1 MKLLRFGD
9 RGCERPGLLDADG
22 RIRDLS
28 SHIDDLAGPALGAE
42 TLAWLA
48 TLDTQLLPLVE
59 GSPRLGPCVSG
70 VGKFI
75 AISLNFHDHAAEVEQ
90 EVPKE
95 PVILLKATSSISGP
109 NDDVVIPRGSNKL
122 DWEVELGVV
131 IGKGGVYIEEAD
143 ALDHVAGYCIVND
156 VSARD
161 FQMERGGT
169 WDKGKGCDTFGPLG
183 PWLVT
188 KDDAGDVGNL
198 KMWLEVDGKR
208 YQDGSTRTMIF
219 GIARIVSYVSGFMS
233 LQPGDVITTGT
244 PPGNGLAQVPPV
256 FLRPGNVMR
265 LSVEGFGEQQQ
276 KVVGYS
282 SCRGSGLPPEK

>member
-1 MKLLRFGD
+1 MKLLRFGEKG
-9 RGCERPGLLDADG
+9 REKPGLLDDRG

-28 SHIDDLAGPALGAE
+28 AHIDDVVGGALDA
-42 TLAWLA
+42 A
-48 TLDTQLLPLVE
+48 TMGRLRALDASTLPLVE
-59 GSPRLGPCVSG
+59 GAPRLGPCVAS

-75 AISLNFHDHAAEVEQ
+75 AISLNYLDHAAEVDQ
-90 EVPKE
+90 PVPEE

-109 NDDVVIPRGSNKL
+109 NDDVVIPRGCHKL
-122 DWEVELGVV
+122 DWEVELGIV
-131 IGKGGVYIEEAD
+131 IGKGGVYIEERE

-161 FQMERGGT
+161 FQLERGGT

-188 KDDAGDVGNL
+188 PDEVGDVGNL
-198 KMWLEVDGKR
+198 RLWLEVDGKR

-219 GIARIVSYVSGFMS
+219 GVARIVSYVSGFMS

-244 PPGNGLAQVPPV
+244 PPGNGLAQDPPV
-256 FLRPGNVMR
+256 FLKPGNVMR
-265 LSVEGFGEQQQ
+265 LGIDRLGEQRQT
-276 KVVGYS
+276 VVS
-282 SCRGSGLPPEK
+282 P

>member
-9 RGCERPGLLDADG
+9 KGRERPGLLDGEG

-28 SHIDDLAGPALGAE
+28 AHVADLAGDALSAASLERLGRLDPAG
-42 TLAWLA
+42 
-48 TLDTQLLPLVE
+48 LPLVE
-59 GSPRLGPCVSG
+59 GAPRLGPCVG
-70 VGKFI
+70 AVGKFI
-75 AISLNFHDHAAEVEQ
+75 AISLNYLDHAAEVDQ
-90 EVPKE
+90 PVPKE

-109 NDDVVIPRGSNKL
+109 NDDVVIPRGSTKL

-131 IGKGGVYIEEAD
+131 IGKGGVYIDEAD

-188 KDDAGDVGNL
+188 RDELEDASNL
-198 KMWLEVDGKR
+198 KLWLEVDGKR

-219 GIARIVSYVSGFMS
+219 GVAKIVSYVSEFMS

-244 PPGNGLAQVPPV
+244 PPGNGLAQTPPV
-256 FLRPGNVMR
+256 FLQPGNVMR
-265 LSVEGFGEQQQ
+265 LSVEGLGEQRQ
-276 KVVGYS
+276 KVAPS
-282 SCRGSGLPPEK
+282 P

>member
-1 MKLLRFGD
+1 MKLLRFGEKG
-9 RGCERPGLLDADG
+9 RERPGLLDDRG

-28 SHIDDLAGPALGAE
+28 AHIDDVAGGALDA
-42 TLAWLA
+42 A
-48 TLDTQLLPLVE
+48 TMRRLRALDASTLPLVE
-59 GSPRLGPCVSG
+59 GAPRLGPCVAS

-75 AISLNFHDHAAEVEQ
+75 AISLNYLDHAAEVDQPIPE
-90 EVPKE
+90 E

-109 NDDVVIPRGSNKL
+109 NDDVVIPRGCHKL
-122 DWEVELGVV
+122 DWEVELGIV
-131 IGKGGVYIEEAD
+131 IGKGGVYIEERE

-161 FQMERGGT
+161 FQLERGGT

-188 KDDAGDVGNL
+188 PDEVGDVGNL
-198 KMWLEVDGKR
+198 RLWLEVDGKR

-219 GIARIVSYVSGFMS
+219 GVARIVSYVSGFMS

-244 PPGNGLAQVPPV
+244 PPGNGLAQDPPV
-256 FLRPGNVMR
+256 FLKPGNVMR
-265 LSVEGFGEQQQ
+265 LGIDRLGEQRQT
-276 KVVGYS
+276 VVS
-282 SCRGSGLPPEK
+282 P

>member
-1 MKLLRFGD
+1 MKLLRFGEKG
-9 RGCERPGLLDADG
+9 RERPGLLDDRG

-28 SHIDDLAGPALGAE
+28 AHIDDVAGGALDA
-42 TLAWLA
+42 A
-48 TLDTQLLPLVE
+48 TMRRLRALDVSTLPLVE
-59 GSPRLGPCVSG
+59 GTPRLGPCVAS

-75 AISLNFHDHAAEVEQ
+75 AISLNYLDHAAEVDQPIPE
-90 EVPKE
+90 E

-109 NDDVVIPRGSNKL
+109 NDDVVIPRGCHKL
-122 DWEVELGVV
+122 DWEVELGIV
-131 IGKGGVYIEEAD
+131 IGKGGVYIEERE

-161 FQMERGGT
+161 FQLERGGT

-188 KDDAGDVGNL
+188 PDEVGDVGNL
-198 KMWLEVDGKR
+198 RLWLEVDGRR

-219 GIARIVSYVSGFMS
+219 GVARIVSYVSGFMS

-244 PPGNGLAQVPPV
+244 PPGNGLAQDPPV
-256 FLRPGNVMR
+256 FLKPGNVMR
-265 LSVEGFGEQQQ
+265 LGIDRLGEQRQT
-276 KVVGYS
+276 VVS
-282 SCRGSGLPPEK
+282 P